1 MKLPKAICLLI
12 ILCLALT
19 PAAQAQFNVDGQ
31 LVQRAEYR
39 HGFGKLIEENE
50 DAATFISQRAR
61 LSAQYEMEKFK
72 FYVSVQ
78 DVRTWGNTSQVKLT
92 DPHLSLHEAWAET
105 FLTDNFSVKL
115 GRQELNYDNFRFLG
129 NLDWALQGR
138 AHDFALLKYEKGTAK
153 LHAGG
158 GYNQDRESLSGNFFS
173 TPNQY
178 KVAQFLRY
186 ENVAGK
192 LNFSLLFWNNGLQ
205 YSEVNNAGEITKSGV
220 NYRQTLGLPTLR
232 YQFGNTAVSGF
243 YYHQLGKDLQGRG
256 VNAYDASAQISHL
269 FAIDTARGS
278 NFRITLGMELLSGTD
293 PSNPSAE
300 NNSYSP
306 LYGTNH
312 AHNGYMDMFYVG
324 GRHENSVGLRD
335 IFLRLRYDVNPK
347 FFISLNT
354 HSFNSFTP
362 YSDYKDEHL
371 GIETDLALGYL
382 LNRAVSL
389 QAGYSQF
396 FQGNRLETLQNVQ
409 NPAGTQNW
417 GYLMMIYRPNMK
429 NKFIGLLF

>member
-1 MKLPKAICLLI
+1 
-12 ILCLALT
+12 
-19 PAAQAQFNVDGQ
+19 
-31 LVQRAEYR
+31 
-39 HGFGKLIEENE
+39 
-50 DAATFISQRAR
+50 
-61 LSAQYEMEKFK
+61 
-72 FYVSVQ
+72 

-92 DPHLSLHEAWAET
+92 DPSLSLHEAWAET
-105 FLTDNFSVKL
+105 FLSDNFSVKL

-153 LHAGG
+153 FHVGG
-158 GYNQDRESLSGNFFS
+158 GYNQDKESLSGNFFS

-178 KVAQFLRY
+178 KVAHFLRY
-186 ENVAGK
+186 ENLVGK

-205 YSEVNNAGEITKSGV
+205 YSQANNAGEIINDGIH
-220 NYRQTLGLPTLR
+220 YRQTIGVPTLR
-232 YQFGNTAVSGF
+232 YQLGNTALSGF
-243 YYHQLGKDLQGRG
+243 YYQQLGKDLQGRD
-256 VNAYDASAQISHL
+256 VKAFDASAQISHL
-269 FAIDTARGS
+269 FAIDTVQKS
-278 NFRITLGMELLSGTD
+278 NFKLTLGMELLSGTD
-293 PSNPSAE
+293 PADASAE

-335 IFLRLRYDVNPK
+335 IFLRMRYDVNPK
-347 FFISLNT
+347 LFMSLNT
-354 HSFNSFTP
+354 HSFSSFTP
-362 YSDYKDEHL
+362 YSDNKDAHL
-371 GIETDLALGYL
+371 GYEGDLALGFI

-396 FQGNRLETLQNVQ
+396 FQSDRLENLQNVQ

-417 GYLMMIYRPNMK
+417 GYLMMIYRPTMPNR
-429 NKFIGLLF
+429 FIGLQF

>member
-1 MKLPKAICLLI
+1 MKIPKAFCLII
-12 ILCLALT
+12 ILCLAFT

-39 HGFGKLIEENE
+39 HGFGKLIGEHEE
-50 DAATFISQRAR
+50 AASFISQRAR
-61 LSAQYEMEKFK
+61 INVQYGMERFK

-92 DPHLSLHEAWAET
+92 DNFLSLHEAWAET
-105 FLTDNFSVKL
+105 FLSDNFSLKL

-153 LHAGG
+153 FHAGG
-158 GYNQDRESLSGNFFS
+158 GYNQDREALSGNFFS

-178 KVAQFLRY
+178 KTAQFLRY

-192 LNFSLLFWNNGLQ
+192 LNFSLLFWNNGVQ
-205 YSEVNNAGEITKSGV
+205 ASEVNNVGEIINAGI
-220 NYRQTLGLPTLR
+220 NYRQTIGVPTLR
-232 YQFGNTAVSGF
+232 YQFGNTAISGF
-243 YYHQLGKDLQGRG
+243 YYHQLGKDLQGRD

-293 PSNPSAE
+293 ATSPSAE

-324 GRHENSVGLRD
+324 GRHENSVGLQD
-335 IFLRLRYDVNPK
+335 IFLRMRYDVNPK
-347 FFISLNT
+347 FFMSLNT
-354 HSFNSFTP
+354 HSFSSYTP
-362 YSDYKDEHL
+362 YSDNKDER
-371 GIETDLALGYL
+371 LGYEADL
-382 LNRAVSL
+382 SLGFILNRAVSF

-396 FQGNRLETLQNVQ
+396 FQTERLEILQNVQ

-417 GYLMMIYRPNMK
+417 GYLMMIYRPTMPNR
-429 NKFIGLLF
+429 FIGLLF